1 MKFTNDRQRKAA
13 FYNMRNKFAKDR
25 DQVSRERYLLGH
37 GGVKTDPYALVDA
50 PKHRRHDY
58 DLEQVVESPYYQK
71 YMYPIFDT
79 KYHDKDIMSIEEA
92 LRSEPVV
99 VTGYTGADLVA
110 YPGMRGVDPHVHFGD
125 DEATGK
131 DTYILAGKDFEASD
145 IPRLVRGTPEA
156 DNAELWLAKE
166 YAKLYREEG
175 MPVYARKPE
184 IYTREVKDA
193 ASLLE
198 NIIEKDGFPAG
209 ENFLDSMTRN
219 DDRNVRAWAERN
231 LELLQ
236 SRGLYKK
243 IVEDVKDAGPE
254 GGESALL
261 NKAYVPTDLAEA
273 IALDTKRMKDVDRG
287 SLDRSGS
294 KEWRGTEDIPS
305 VDDNSYLAS
314 QWFNDSMKKQVPDV
328 IILPGE
334 ISKDV

>member
-1 MKFTNDRQRKAA
+1 MKFTSDRQRKAA
-13 FYNMRNKFAKDR
+13 FYNMRNKFSDSSKATETLVLAIAATPKTTWADFVDSLR
-25 DQVSRERYLLGH
+25 NDLPYHIGEAGII
-37 GGVKTDPYALVDA
+37 GNNVK
-50 PKHRRHDY
+50 
-58 DLEQVVESPYYQK
+58 
-71 YMYPIFDT
+71 
-79 KYHDKDIMSIEEA
+79 
-92 LRSEPVV
+92 
-99 VTGYTGADLVA
+99 G
-110 YPGMRGVDPHVHFGD
+110 
-125 DEATGK
+125 
-131 DTYILAGKDFEASD
+131 
-145 IPRLVRGTPEA
+145 
-156 DNAELWLAKE
+156 NAEIYLETDSNKDAEDLARVFNMAPFPMKGHIVNASFNE
-166 YAKLYREEG
+166 VVNSERFKMMGGEMIERFSDVEI
-175 MPVYARKPE
+175 PSDVYARKPE

-209 ENFLDSMTRN
+209 ENFLDSMTKN
-219 DDRNVRAWAERN
+219 EDRNVRAWAERN